1 MAPEEFRRLVSVAY
15 DLIPD
20 QFRSR
25 MENIAVI
32 VGEDRWKIPDQHPL
46 GDLHLVR
53 NLDADATRIR
63 FT

>member
-1 MAPEEFRRLVSVAY
+1 MAPEEFRRLVSAAY

-32 VGEDRWKIPDQHPL
+32 VEPEPGAKQLARSSVPRGCVL
-46 GDLHLVR
+46 
-53 NLDADATRIR
+53 T
-63 FT
+63 